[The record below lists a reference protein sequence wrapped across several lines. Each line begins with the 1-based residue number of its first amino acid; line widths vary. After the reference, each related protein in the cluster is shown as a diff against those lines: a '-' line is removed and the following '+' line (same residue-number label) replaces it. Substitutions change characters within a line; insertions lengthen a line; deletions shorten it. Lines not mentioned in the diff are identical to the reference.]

1 MEVVRPVR
9 PPPPWLWSALRD
21 FEALRYDILERE
33 ITYLRTRVM
42 SDLNVSI
49 MACIYR
55 KAYVEIPLKI
65 PPPDI
70 NPWSV
75 VG

>member
-1 MEVVRPVR
+1 
-9 PPPPWLWSALRD
+9 
-21 FEALRYDILERE
+21 
-33 ITYLRTRVM
+33 M